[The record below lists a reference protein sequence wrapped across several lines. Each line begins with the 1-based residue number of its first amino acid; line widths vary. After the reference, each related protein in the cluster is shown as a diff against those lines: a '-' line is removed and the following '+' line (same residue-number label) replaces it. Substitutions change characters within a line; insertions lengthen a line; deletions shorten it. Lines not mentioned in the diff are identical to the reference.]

1 MHIHGNH
8 MQLQAANLPSAGAAE
23 KAAAAR
29 QAADVR
35 GRLMNSSREMES
47 ELNPE
52 VSFMVGR
59 WPEGNSR
66 RQQGQR
72 QNQSDSS
79 PSDRSGTD
87 DTGQQDKPVSIWA

>member
-8 MQLQAANLPSAGAAE
+8 MQLQAANFQSAAATQ

-35 GRLMNSSREMES
+35 GRLMNSSLEMDS

-52 VSFMVGR
+52 ASFMVGR
-59 WPEGNSR
+59 WPQGNSR
-66 RQQGQR
+66 GQQG
-72 QNQSDSS
+72 SDQG
-79 PSDRSGTD
+79 DSGGLEGSGAD
-87 DTGQQDKPVSIWA
+87 DTGQTENPVSVWA

>member
-1 MHIHGNH
+1 MHIHDNH

-35 GRLMNSSREMES
+35 GRLMNSSREMDS

-52 VSFMVGR
+52 ASFMVGR

-66 RQQGQR
+66 RQQGQS
-72 QNQSDSS
+72 QDQSDFS
-79 PSDRSGTD
+79 PSERSESD
-87 DTGQQDKPVSIWA
+87 DTWQTDKPVSIWA